1 MLRCLLVY
9 KIIVM
14 HPNIISAA
22 HHIIAFRPHIAH
34 LYVLIKLLHFLHS
47 LSWYSYILL
56 FIGTV
61 FEGELVLLTA
71 GFFAYLH
78 VLNLWVVM
86 VVALAGAI
94 VGDNIWFTVGKVGG
108 MPFLKKWGKLFF
120 LSQKRIDKAAEFFDK
135 HGSKTVFFSR
145 FIFGTR
151 IGSATMAGTFGMS
164 FKRFFTSNFLA
175 AAVWVVITSLLGFF
189 FGSSF
194 HVLLH
199 QLHDAE
205 SALLI
210 SALGVLI
217 IVILRFFFTQKDL

>member
-1 MLRCLLVY
+1 
-9 KIIVM
+9 M

-34 LYVLIKLLHFLHS
+34 LYILVRLLHFLHS

-56 FIGTV
+56 FLGTV

-78 VLNLWVVM
+78 VLNLWIVM
-86 VVALAGAI
+86 VVALAGAV
-94 VGDNIWFTVGKVGG
+94 VGDNIWFAVGKYGG
-108 MPFLKKWGKLFF
+108 MPFLEKWGKFFF
-120 LSQKRIDKAAEFFDK
+120 LSKKRISKAAEFFNK
-135 HGSKTVFFSR
+135 HGSKTIFFSR

-151 IGSATMAGTFGMS
+151 IGSATLAGTFGMS
-164 FKRFFTSNFLA
+164 FKRFFTSNILA
-175 AAVWVVITSLLGFF
+175 AAVWVFITSLIGFF

-194 HVLLH
+194 SILLH
-199 QLHDAE
+199 LLHDAE
-205 SALLI
+205 YALLI

-217 IVILRFFFTQKDL
+217 IVVLRLVFTQRDL